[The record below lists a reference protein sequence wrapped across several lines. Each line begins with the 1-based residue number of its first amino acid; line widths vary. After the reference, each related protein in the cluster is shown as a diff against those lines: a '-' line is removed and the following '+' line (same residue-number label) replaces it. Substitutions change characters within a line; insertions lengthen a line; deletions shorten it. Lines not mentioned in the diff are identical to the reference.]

1 MHPRLV
7 KEKHAHTHAH
17 MHTRM
22 HGGGFEKGGR
32 GAPGVAG
39 INMYAHT

>member
-7 KEKHAHTHAH
+7 KEKHT
-17 MHTRM
+17 HTRM
-22 HGGGFEKGGR
+22 HGGGLEKGGR
-32 GAPGVAG
+32 AAPGVAG